1 MGTGGARDASVDAV
15 IAATGAA
22 GVVAF
27 VERETRGR
35 VVRLERLARW
45 RLGWFLDVEVDGRVV
60 PLYARGAR
68 GADFPS
74 PFDLAH
80 EARVHALLEDHGFPV
95 PHVLGIVDV
104 GDTQVL
110 VMDRAPGV
118 QGLLAEPEPA
128 VRARLMLECVEHMAR
143 MHAIPLDELA
153 ARGFTVPSRGE
164 DVVWSEAIAR
174 LERHALA
181 SSHPPDPVLEFLRRR
196 LRRTMPRDRTRP
208 AFVTW
213 DAAQFLHHDGRLT
226 ALIDFEL
233 AHVGDPLMD
242 LAPLRSRDTMEPFG
256 DLSGAFAHY
265 ESITGTTVDMDVLR
279 WFEISQLTATLMLQR
294 PVLLDPHPDSDLMT
308 HVVWFV
314 ESARYALDVLAECLG
329 EALPA
334 IDVPEV
340 AAPRAAAAHAH
351 LVRSLHHAARA
362 PIDPADPLASV
373 RRWRARSD
381 YRVARHLAR
390 VDDVGAAV
398 EADELADVSAL
409 VGRRVRDRAEADA
422 ALVALVVAE
431 DPALDV
437 ALLHHFDRRMQ
448 RASALVGPPDARSAQ
463 HVPLQPLPR

>member
-1 MGTGGARDASVDAV
+1 MVEFAERAV
-15 IAATGAA
+15 G
-22 GVVAF
+22 
-27 VERETRGR
+27 GR
-35 VVRLERLARW
+35 VVRIERLARW
-45 RLGWFLDVEVDGRVV
+45 RLGWFLDVEVDGRIV

-74 PFDLAH
+74 PFDLGH

-104 GDTQVL
+104 DETQVL
-110 VMDRAPGV
+110 VMDRVPGV
-118 QGLLAEPEPA
+118 QGLLAEPEPP
-128 VRARLMLECVEHMAR
+128 VRARLMRECVEHMAR
-143 MHAIPLDELA
+143 MHAISPDELA
-153 ARGFTVPSRGE
+153 ARGFVVPERPE
-164 DVVWSEAIAR
+164 EVVWSEAISR
-174 LERHALA
+174 LEAHELA
-181 SSHPPDPVLEFLRRR
+181 SVHPPDPVLEFLRRW
-196 LRRTMPRDRTRP
+196 LRRTMPRDRARP

-213 DAAQFLHHDGRLT
+213 DAAQFLHDRGRLT

-265 ESITGTTVDMDVLR
+265 EAITGTTVDMDVLR

-314 ESARYALDVLAECLG
+314 ESARYALDVLAERLG
-329 EALPA
+329 ATLSTV
-334 IDVPEV
+334 DVPEV
-340 AAPRAAAAHAH
+340 AAPRAAAAHGH
-351 LVRSLHHAARA
+351 LVRSLHVAARA
-362 PIDPADPLASV
+362 AVDPTDPLASV

-390 VDDVGAAV
+390 VDEVGAAI
-398 EADELADVSAL
+398 EAAELADVASL
-409 VGRRVRDRAEADA
+409 VGRQVRDRVEADA
-422 ALVALVVAE
+422 ALVALVAEE
-431 DPALDV
+431 DPARDV

-463 HVPLQPLPR
+463 HVPLQPLPK